1 MKQTINDWQNTLDLA
16 SPDYYPEGLLAKS
29 KPKQKAHIKEIDGNW
44 GKINTALNSD
54 ASVFGKIANNRIKLV
69 KDASDMT
76 EVTKNIQD
84 TDAWKE
90 VEYSW
95 GE

>member
-1 MKQTINDWQNTLDLA
+1 
-16 SPDYYPEGLLAKS
+16 
-29 KPKQKAHIKEIDGNW
+29 
-44 GKINTALNSD
+44 
-54 ASVFGKIANNRIKLV
+54 
-69 KDASDMT
+69 MT

-95 GE
+95 GRIGDDLFDRVMSKSEVEASSGKTH